1 MHPRSSL
8 LSTALIAALC
18 AWAPLPRPVLAAED
32 KPADGKGAGEPDT
45 SPPPGLDLSKL
56 DEYERKV
63 FFRVVN
69 REPSSCGK
77 GHSLIF
83 SVKHDPG
90 CKRSAYAI
98 KYVAKLVESG
108 YTDSEITDELQTRY
122 HDAVHKD
129 IDVSRAPNKG
139 PVDARVTLVEFVD
152 YECPHC
158 RTAQALMRQV
168 LDTYPRQVR
177 LCFKHFPLS
186 GHTNSRLAAEAT
198 TAAQKQG
205 KFWPYNDKVWDNADN
220 LTPAVL
226 EKIAKD
232 VGLDVARWRGDMNSD
247 EVKAAVSRDKSDGTT
262 LGINSTPSIYIN
274 GRKYTGRHDIESI
287 SDWID
292 EELGK

>member
-8 LSTALIAALC
+8 LSTALITALC
-18 AWAPLPRPVLAAED
+18 SWAPFPRPVLAAED
-32 KPADGKGAGEPDT
+32 KPSDSKGAGELDT

-90 CKRSAYAI
+90 CRRSAYAI

-122 HDAVHKD
+122 HDPVYKD

-139 PVDARVTLVEFVD
+139 PADARVTLVEFVD

-220 LTPAVL
+220 LTPAIL

-232 VGLDVARWRGDMNSD
+232 VGLDVARWRGDMSSD
-247 EVKAAVSRDKSDGTT
+247 EVKAAVSRDKSDGAT
-262 LGINSTPSIYIN
+262 LGINSTPTIYIN

-287 SDWID
+287 TDWID